1 MALQKII
8 CGPILRRVETNK
20 VSVWVAFRENYHLN
34 LKIWEGN
41 LIKFDTSDTPLATGE
56 SHSLQFG
63 QNLWIGVVTAD
74 IPVPGLNTEKIYSYN
89 IEFDSADE
97 PGVKNDFHSDDLLK
111 DGTTLE
117 GRPQLAIG
125 YKKDMLPTFCLPG
138 GKPENLNILHG
149 SCRKMHGYGDD
160 AMALVDDELKKDE
173 NRSSAANRPQA
184 MFLTG
189 DQIYAD
195 EVPAMLLRSMC
206 SFDGV
211 GIFSATSSEKM
222 KIKGDDNL
230 EKEFESDITAYP
242 PMLRQRLVNRYA
254 GFTSSAAINH
264 LLTFEEYCATYL
276 CYWNVRSWNSGLF
289 GDIKIISDSD
299 EDKLEAKLNDLASKF
314 VDSPAVEADTNLVNL
329 IRDNENI
336 RKTDAYIFSSST
348 FSKEQFRNDNS
359 DQYKKWLAST
369 KSTVKDEAVQMAAFL
384 KALPKVSRVLAN
396 VPSYMMMDDHEVT
409 DDWFITKRWNNEVL
423 SKPFGRDI
431 IRNAMMAYA
440 VFQDWGNTPGDYEQ
454 ATKIIFDDITESTN
468 IKAKLLLHISEFCFR
483 YANNSNIENVRADVT
498 DKVDAM
504 FGMSGTPTTVKWNY
518 QVKLG
523 SVLALV
529 LDTRTQRFYQ
539 SLNTAPELISEES
552 LSLQLP
558 ETLTDNPD
566 FVFVISPCPVLGFPN
581 FEELVQPAA
590 VAVKSFSHDDD
601 ENPGIIGGKLEFDF
615 EAWGFNA
622 IGIERLLDRLNG
634 YKKVIL
640 LSGDVHYGDTLV
652 LDYWKGNADAPTSRI
667 VQLTA
672 SSFKNEWRKN
682 LAIFRGAM
690 VQRLLTN
697 IGDSF
702 SKLGWKNKTVTKNGF
717 VTPRNRYRLYGA
729 MAGLGVIPVEG
740 WTPGAT
746 LSPDPD
752 WRWRLRV
759 LKDESPIEDGIFL
772 ADINLSDENSL
783 KEGYYKVVQRHQSMF
798 ESKKTK
804 RIAWNTNIGFIK
816 FDKDG
821 DDSWKLKHELKSK
834 SGLLF
839 GVPLTTP
846 DDEKSKPVLP

>member
-8 CGPILRRVETNK
+8 CGPILRRVETKK
-20 VSVWVAFRENYHLN
+20 VSVWVAFRKNYHIQ

-41 LIKFDTSDTPLATGE
+41 LIKFDTTATPLATGD
-56 SHSLQFG
+56 SHTLQFG
-63 QNLWIGVVTAD
+63 QNLWISVVTAD
-74 IPVPGLNTEKIYSYN
+74 IPVPGLSPEKIYSYN
-89 IEFDSADE
+89 IAFDGADE

-117 GRPQLAIG
+117 GRPQLPIG
-125 YKKDMLPTFCLPG
+125 YKVDMLPTFCIPANT
-138 GKPENLNILHG
+138 PEKLNILHG

-173 NRSSAANRPQA
+173 NRSNPANRPQA

-206 SFDGV
+206 SLDGV
-211 GIFSATSSEKM
+211 GIFSAASSEKM
-222 KIKGDDNL
+222 KIKGDDNI

-276 CYWNVRSWNSGLF
+276 CYWNIRSWNSGLF
-289 GDIKIISDSD
+289 GEIKKIGDSGD
-299 EDKLEAKLNDLASKF
+299 DQLDKNLDDVVNKF
-314 VDSPAVEADTNLVNL
+314 VDSPAVDADTNLVNL

-336 RKTDAYIFSSST
+336 RKTDAYIFSANT
-348 FSKEQFRNDNS
+348 FTKEQFQNDNS
-359 DQYKKWLAST
+359 DQYKEWLAST
-369 KSTVKDEAVQMAAFL
+369 KNTVKDEAVQMAAFL
-384 KALPKVSRVLAN
+384 KALPKVSRILAN
-396 VPSYMMMDDHEVT
+396 VPAYMMMDDHEVT
-409 DDWFITKRWNNEVL
+409 DDWFITQRWNNEVL

-431 IRNAMMAYA
+431 IRNAMMAYT
-440 VFQDWGNTPGDYEQ
+440 VFQDWGNTPDDYVQ
-454 ATKIIFDDITESTN
+454 ATKIIFEDITGSTN

-483 YANNSNIENVRADVT
+483 YANNSKIDNVREDVT
-498 DKVDAM
+498 DKMDIM
-504 FGMSGTPTTVKWNY
+504 FGMSGTPTTLKWNY

-523 SVLALV
+523 STQAFV

-539 SLNTAPELISEES
+539 SLNTTPELISEAS
-552 LSLQLP
+552 LAIQLP
-558 ETLTDNPD
+558 EALTDNPD

-590 VAVKSFSHDDD
+590 VAVKALRHNDDN
-601 ENPGIIGGKLEFDF
+601 NPGIIGGELEFDF
-615 EAWGFNA
+615 ESWGFNT
-622 IGIERLLDRLNG
+622 IGIERLLDRLNN

-652 LDYWKGNADAPTSRI
+652 LDYWKGNTDVPTCRI

-717 VTPRNRYRLYGA
+717 VTPRNRYRLFGA
-729 MAGLGVIPVEG
+729 MAGIGTIPVEG

-746 LSPDPD
+746 LSPNPD
-752 WRWRLRV
+752 WRWRLKV
-759 LKDESPIEDGIFL
+759 LKDERPIENDKVTTEISL
-772 ADINLSDENSL
+772 ADATSL
-783 KEGYYKVVQRHQSMF
+783 QNGYYQVVQRHQSMF
-798 ESKKTK
+798 ESRKTR
-804 RIAWNTNIGFIK
+804 RIAWNSNIGFIK
-816 FDKDG
+816 FEADG
-821 DDSWKLKHELKSK
+821 SNWKLKHELKSK
-834 SGLLF
+834 AGLLF
-839 GVPLTTP
+839 EVPLTTP
-846 DDEKSKPVLP
+846 STETAKPVLP

>member
-1 MALQKII
+1 MALQKLI
-8 CGPILRRVETNK
+8 CGPILRRVSNNK
-20 VSVWVAFRENYHLN
+20 VSVWVAFRENYHLK

-41 LIKFDTSDTPLATGE
+41 KIKFDISATPLATGE
-56 SHSLQFG
+56 SHTLQFG
-63 QNLWIGVVTAD
+63 QNLWIGVVSAD
-74 IPVPGLNTEKIYSYN
+74 IATPGLNTEKIYSYN

-97 PGVKNDFHSDDLLK
+97 PGVKNDFNTDKLLK
-111 DGTTLE
+111 DGKTLE
-117 GRPQLAIG
+117 DRPQLAIG
-125 YKKDMLPTFCLPG
+125 YDADMLPTFCLPG
-138 GKPENLNILHG
+138 ATPDKLYVLHG

-160 AMALVDDELKKDE
+160 AMALADDELKKDE
-173 NRSSAANRPQA
+173 NRADPSKRPQA

-206 SFDGV
+206 SLDGV
-211 GIFSATSSEKM
+211 GIFSAASSEKM

-242 PMLRQRLVNRYA
+242 PMLRQRLVNQYA
-254 GFTSSAAINH
+254 GFTSSAASNH

-289 GDIKIISDSD
+289 GEIKKIQDASDDQLSGKLD
-299 EDKLEAKLNDLASKF
+299 EVVNKF

-336 RKTDAYIFSSST
+336 RKTDAYIFSTNT
-348 FSKEQFRNDNS
+348 FTKEQFRNDNS
-359 DQYKKWLAST
+359 DQYKKWLSQT
-369 KSTVKDEAVQMAAFL
+369 KDSVRDEVVQMTAFL
-384 KALPKVSRVLAN
+384 KALPKVSRLLAN

-431 IRNAMMAYA
+431 IRNAMMAYT
-440 VFQDWGNTPGDYEQ
+440 VFQDWGNAPDDYKD
-454 ATKIIFDDITESTN
+454 ATSIIFDDIVESTN
-468 IKAKLLLHISEFCFR
+468 AKAKLLLHINEFCFR
-483 YANNSNIENVRADVT
+483 YANNSKLSSVRTDVT

-504 FGMSGTPTTVKWNY
+504 FGMSGAPSTLAWHY
-518 QVKLG
+518 DVKLG
-523 SVLALV
+523 TVHAYV

-539 SLNTAPELISEES
+539 SLNTTPELISETS
-552 LSLQLP
+552 LAKQLP
-558 ETLTDNPD
+558 QTLTDNPE

-590 VAVKSFSHDDD
+590 AATISLFHDDD
-601 ENPGIIGGKLEFDF
+601 NNPGIIGGRLGFDY

-622 IGIERLLDRLNG
+622 NGFERLLDRLNN

-640 LSGDVHYGDTLV
+640 LSGDVHYGDSIV
-652 LDYWKGNADAPTSRI
+652 LDYWKGTSATPTSRI

-672 SSFKNEWRKN
+672 SSFKNEWIGN
-682 LAIFRGAM
+682 LSILKGAM
-690 VQRLLTN
+690 VQRLLTS
-697 IGDSF
+697 IGDSV

-717 VTPRNRYRLYGA
+717 VTPRNRYRLFGA

-746 LSPDPD
+746 VSPEPD

-759 LKDESPIEDGIFL
+759 LKDETPIKDDKVTKE
-772 ADINLSDENSL
+772 INLSDAKLVED
-783 KEGYYKVVQRHQSMF
+783 GYYEVVQRHQAMF
-798 ESKKTK
+798 ESRKTR
-804 RIAWNTNIGFIK
+804 RIAWNSNMGFVR
-816 FDKDG
+816 FEKDG
-821 DDSWKLKHELKSK
+821 SNFKLKHELKSK
-834 SGLLF
+834 AGLLF
-839 GVPLTTP
+839 EAPLTTP
-846 DDEKSKPVLP
+846 TAEASKPVLP